1 MTQTARSLAIPYE
14 AARDRFVRAF
24 REAETSGESIRL
36 AKRTTNLFRPRRS
49 LAARRIPVDGL
60 DRVFDVDVDAKA
72 ARVGGM
78 TDYRTFTDA
87 TLPCGLMPAVVPEL
101 RSITV
106 GGALTGIGIESSS
119 WLHGLVHE
127 AVDEIE
133 ILTGSG
139 EVLVADRNGPHA
151 DLFFGFPN
159 SYGTLGYA
167 LSVRVRL
174 QEVSPCVRLMH
185 VRFSSPDDLF
195 TALADIC
202 DSGVHDETPVD
213 FVDGSVFAADEA
225 YLSLGS
231 FVDDPDCGPPSD
243 YTWMRIYHRSIRE
256 RSADLLTTQGYLW
269 RWDTDWFW
277 CSGNLGFER
286 PCVRALAGPELL
298 RSTTYR
304 RILSL
309 EHRWQITRRIRA
321 IRREPRREA
330 VIQDVEIPIGRAGDF
345 LRFFHDEI
353 GILPIWICPTRAQPE
368 SDRFPLY
375 SMRPDE
381 LYVNFGF
388 WSSVELEPGM
398 DESHHN
404 RRIEAAVEELGGR
417 KSLYSTAFYDRETF
431 DRIYNAEEYERLK
444 VSYDPKG
451 RLPSLYAKTVD
462 RV

>member
-60 DRVFDVDVDAKA
+60 DRVIDVDVDAKV

-78 TDYRTFTDA
+78 TAYRTFTDA

-225 YLSLGS
+225 DPGTVRRPPDDAGLPLALGHRLVLVLGQPGLRASL
-231 FVDDPDCGPPSD
+231 
-243 YTWMRIYHRSIRE
+243 R
-256 RSADLLTTQGYLW
+256 
-269 RWDTDWFW
+269 
-277 CSGNLGFER
+277 
-286 PCVRALAGPELL
+286 AGP
-298 RSTTYR
+298 
-304 RILSL
+304 
-309 EHRWQITRRIRA
+309 
-321 IRREPRREA
+321 
-330 VIQDVEIPIGRAGDF
+330 GR
-345 LRFFHDEI
+345 
-353 GILPIWICPTRAQPE
+353 TRAPALH
-368 SDRFPLY
+368 DVPAHPFTRAPLA
-375 SMRPDE
+375 DHATH
-381 LYVNFGF
+381 
-388 WSSVELEPGM
+388 PG
-398 DESHHN
+398 H
-404 RRIEAAVEELGGR
+404 
-417 KSLYSTAFYDRETF
+417 
-431 DRIYNAEEYERLK
+431 
-444 VSYDPKG
+444 
-451 RLPSLYAKTVD
+451 
-462 RV
+462 